1 MAAGA
6 ALMVLGV
13 VAPGHVLSAQ
23 AAGQARAPHH
33 QARAQT
39 QTQTHQAQA
48 QQARPH
54 QARPQ
59 RGTASFYAPKFNG
72 RRMANGRRFDARSNS
87 AAHRTLPLGTTA
99 QVTNLENGRTA
110 TVKVEDRGP
119 YARNRVIDLSPK
131 TAQDLGMRDQGT
143 APVVV
148 TPVQVPDR
156 DERVAQR

>member
-13 VAPGHVLSAQ
+13 GAPDHVLSAH
-23 AAGQARAPHH
+23 AAEQARAPQHN
-33 QARAQT
+33 APAQL
-39 QTQTHQAQA
+39 
-48 QQARPH
+48 
-54 QARPQ
+54 RPQ
-59 RGTASFYAPKFNG
+59 RGTASYYAQRFNG
-72 RRMANGRRFDARSNS
+72 RQMANGRRFDARSNN

-99 QVTNLENGRTA
+99 RVTNLENGRTA
-110 TVKVEDRGP
+110 EVKVEDRGP

-131 TAQDLGMRDQGT
+131 TAQDLGMREQGT

-156 DERVAQR
+156 NERVAQR